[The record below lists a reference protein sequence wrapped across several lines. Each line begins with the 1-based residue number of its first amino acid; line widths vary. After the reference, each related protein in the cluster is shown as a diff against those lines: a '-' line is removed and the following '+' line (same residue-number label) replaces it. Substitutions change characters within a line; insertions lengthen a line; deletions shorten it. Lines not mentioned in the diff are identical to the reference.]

1 MRLDDEWQ
9 AACDPDRSA
18 EQHVVRKHEIGGHV
32 RAQRRRV
39 QGDVAVTFG
48 AREVLQQL
56 CFDALVAIEHEDR

>member
-1 MRLDDEWQ
+1 MPLGDLT
-9 AACDPDRSA
+9 APST
-18 EQHVVRKHEIGGHV
+18 VVRKHEVGRHV